1 MSFGLAK
8 SSVKKNNQIKIQ
20 SIDKLIWDH
29 PNWFWGVPPARADM
43 QINRYKYF
51 RWNARTAWVS
61 VAYMVI
67 FPSLIGF
74 IAYKTDVRKLAHF
87 LRCDLGMW
95 IGGNRRR
102 GKLSL
107 FPPKKVGSSIWS
119 EDWANVLHGYD
130 LNRANMIC
138 EANGEGIQ

>member
-1 MSFGLAK
+1 MRPP
-8 SSVKKNNQIKIQ
+8 
-20 SIDKLIWDH
+20 KLI
-29 PNWFWGVPPARADM
+29 FGEPPARADM

-61 VAYMVI
+61 VAYMVL

-95 IGGNRRR
+95 IEGNRRG

-107 FPPKKVGSSIWS
+107 SHPPQPKSGQF
-119 EDWANVLHGYD
+119 D
-130 LNRANMIC
+130 
-138 EANGEGIQ
+138 